1 MFRSTAHVYDLVYEL
16 SGKDYRAESVQL
28 ESQIRQRAPTAK
40 SLLDVGCG
48 TGGHLVELRQSFEV
62 AGIDLD
68 AGMLEEARA
77 RLDDVELVEA
87 DMRSFHLGRSFDA
100 VLCLFSSIGY
110 LGSASELADA
120 VSCMAEHLSPGGV
133 LIVDGWIRPEAWQD
147 PGMVHVVSGQT
158 DGVAL
163 ARVGRSHRD
172 GNRTI
177 LELHHL
183 LGTVDGV
190 DHLVDRHEL
199 TLFADDEYLDAFARA
214 GLEVEKSESPFTDRD
229 RYVGVKGT

>member
-1 MFRSTAHVYDLVYEL
+1 MFRSTAHVYDVVYEL
-16 SGKDYRAESVQL
+16 SGKDYRAEAVQL

-48 TGGHLVELRQSFEV
+48 TGRHLVELRQSFHV

-87 DMRSFHLGRSFDA
+87 DMRSFDLGRSFDA
-100 VLCLFSSIGY
+100 VVCLFSSIGY
-110 LGSASELADA
+110 LGSASELEDA

-133 LIVDGWIRPEAWQD
+133 LVVDGWIRPEAWQD

-158 DGVAL
+158 DGVAV
-163 ARVGRSHRD
+163 ARVGRSSRD

-183 LGTVDGV
+183 VGTVDGV

-199 TLFADDEYLDAFARA
+199 TLFADEEYQDAFARA
-214 GLEVEKSESPFTDRD
+214 GLEVEKAESPFTERD
-229 RYVGVKGT
+229 RYVGIKRI